1 MTSQLSSQHSRKSG
15 SSSASSKALDATAN
29 AAALRA
35 ELIARIEEDSKHEEL
50 DRLEMEETK
59 RRAESELHMQR
70 KRRELEQGRIQK
82 ELRIEEAKAKI
93 YNYELDRE
101 DAQSRLF
108 VGERC
113 NVSAQPNQPSYDL
126 SALAGAFAAAM
137 SLSRLPTPEPSVF
150 DGDPLEYHDWS
161 IAFKV
166 LIEDKGISEA
176 DKIHYLK
183 RYVGGS
189 AREAISGYFLLRS
202 TSAFER
208 ARAVLEERY
217 GNACIV
223 TEAFRDKLD
232 AWPRVRDGIGLR
244 RFSDF
249 LNQCQAAMVDMK
261 GLEIL
266 NDSRENRKLLQKL
279 PDWIISRWVELPPT
293 PRNGMVLTHHSAHSP
308 TSLVKR
314 QTSRVIRS
322 LLWTHCV
329 TSPTKERKQAPPPEH
344 LYRMHTLERLS
355 RVCSARKA
363 LIF

>member
-1 MTSQLSSQHSRKSG
+1 MEIKTSLEREFQRIEALFEELKQTSITALDQNIRLSMDRLQSDKDALVAAAERKHMMYGDRSRHSSLPSVTSQLSSHHSRKSG
-15 SSSASSKALDATAN
+15 SSSASSKALDAAAN
-29 AAALRA
+29 AADRRA
-35 ELIARIEEDSKHEEL
+35 ELIARMEEDSKHEEL

-70 KRRELEQGRIQK
+70 KRRELEQGRIHK
-82 ELRIEEAKAKI
+82 EIRIEEAKAKI
-93 YNYELDRE
+93 YNDELDRE
-101 DAQSRLF
+101 DAQSKLF

-113 NVSAQPNQPSYDL
+113 NVSAQPNQPTNDL

-176 DKIHYLK
+176 DKFHYLK
-183 RYVGGS
+183 RYFGGS

-217 GNACIV
+217 GNAFIV

-232 AWPRVRDGIGLR
+232 AWPRVRDRDGIGLR

-261 GLEIL
+261 SVG
-266 NDSRENRKLLQKL
+266 
-279 PDWIISRWVELPPT
+279 
-293 PRNGMVLTHHSAHSP
+293 
-308 TSLVKR
+308 
-314 QTSRVIRS
+314 
-322 LLWTHCV
+322 
-329 TSPTKERKQAPPPEH
+329 
-344 LYRMHTLERLS
+344 
-355 RVCSARKA
+355 
-363 LIF
+363 

>member
-1 MTSQLSSQHSRKSG
+1 
-15 SSSASSKALDATAN
+15 
-29 AAALRA
+29 
-35 ELIARIEEDSKHEEL
+35 
-50 DRLEMEETK
+50 
-59 RRAESELHMQR
+59 MQR

-93 YNYELDRE
+93 YNDELDRE
-101 DAQSRLF
+101 DAQSKLF
-108 VGERC
+108 VGEGC
-113 NVSAQPNQPSYDL
+113 NVSAQPNQPTNDL

-137 SLSRLPTPEPSVF
+137 SLSRLPMPQPSVF

-176 DKIHYLK
+176 DKIHYFK

-189 AREAISGYFLLRS
+189 AREAISGYFLLRG

-217 GNACIV
+217 GNAFIV

-266 NDSRENRKLLQKL
+266 NDNRENRKLLQKL
-279 PDWIISRWVELPPT
+279 PDWIISRWGRVA
-293 PRNGMVLTHHSAHSP
+293 SDSK
-308 TSLVKR
+308 KR
-314 QTSRVIRS
+314 YGAY
-322 LLWTHCV
+322 
-329 TSPTKERKQAPPPEH
+329 P
-344 LYRMHTLERLS
+344 
-355 RVCSARKA
+355 
-363 LIF
+363 